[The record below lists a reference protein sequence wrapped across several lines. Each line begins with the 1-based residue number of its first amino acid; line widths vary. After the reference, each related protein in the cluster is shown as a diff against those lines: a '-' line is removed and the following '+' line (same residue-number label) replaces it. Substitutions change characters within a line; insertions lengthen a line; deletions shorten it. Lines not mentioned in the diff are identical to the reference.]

1 MIPVRIMRYQPIYVV
16 SVSLKSRFLIVTIA
30 DFLAFGLLV
39 QINSIL
45 GVSKIL

>member
-16 SVSLKSRFLIVTIA
+16 SVRLKSRVLIVTIA
-30 DFLAFGLLV
+30 DFLAFRLLV
-39 QINSIL
+39 QINFIP